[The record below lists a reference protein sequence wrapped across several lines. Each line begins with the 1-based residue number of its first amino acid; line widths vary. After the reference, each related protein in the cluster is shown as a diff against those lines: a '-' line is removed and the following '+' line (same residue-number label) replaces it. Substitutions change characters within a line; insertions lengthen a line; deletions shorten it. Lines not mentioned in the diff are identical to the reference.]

1 MIEQGAGTVTKKF
14 IIHKESTIDTQPCVF
29 SFLGIT
35 VLVFVSLT
43 LLFSIIN
50 THKSGAH
57 LMLGFIITGFALC
70 LWHLVRIKKSTARIS
85 PRAHAASIHAKHA
98 AVLTEIFLLLTRLL
112 SVSFDLQLK
121 AYRNGDLG
129 KSLDVCTALLDRLS
143 TTIIY

>member
-1 MIEQGAGTVTKKF
+1 MAAYTPLDDSQSWSSHDVLFGGSTEQERMIEQGA
-14 IIHKESTIDTQPCVF
+14 
-29 SFLGIT
+29 GIT

-70 LWHLVRIKKSTARIS
+70 LWHL
-85 PRAHAASIHAKHA
+85 
-98 AVLTEIFLLLTRLL
+98 
-112 SVSFDLQLK
+112 LK

-129 KSLDVCTALLDRLS
+129 KSIDVDAMLLTDFSSMMILTYILAQTALLTLLC
-143 TTIIY
+143 IIANIYFWQ

>member
-1 MIEQGAGTVTKKF
+1 MAAYTPLDDSQSWSSHDVLFGGSTEQERMIEQGA
-14 IIHKESTIDTQPCVF
+14 
-29 SFLGIT
+29 GIT

-70 LWHLVRIKKSTARIS
+70 LWHL
-85 PRAHAASIHAKHA
+85 
-98 AVLTEIFLLLTRLL
+98 
-112 SVSFDLQLK
+112 LK

-129 KSLDVCTALLDRLS
+129 KSFGAYPKFKYFILAQTALLTLLC
-143 TTIIY
+143 IIANIYFWQ